1 MGPILECSEIVND
14 WVSPVFWTFNTII
27 SEVIPVIALLFSFW
41 YGLGNR
47 NKVISNRKYSH
58 TSYRNGVP
66 TSPNFWEQ
74 ADDDEFYTENA
85 FGTGSMSKISF
96 GLKQERDYSIISN
109 RDREG
114 SV

>member
-1 MGPILECSEIVND
+1 M
-14 WVSPVFWTFNTII
+14 
-27 SEVIPVIALLFSFW
+27 
-41 YGLGNR
+41 
-47 NKVISNRKYSH
+47 
-58 TSYRNGVP
+58 P